1 MKKVKIK
8 VSKQGLTRCPA
19 CKAHIQV
26 AAPLGDTVCP
36 FCNASL
42 SAALERQE
50 DPSGPLN
57 RLVGSGRSA
66 LIAASLLGVP
76 ALGGCDDGGSDD
88 TTSADVVQVE
98 ADTADT
104 ISTGLLYG
112 MPADIVPMD
121 AGPEPEVDDSE
132 PPDIMNATPYGQ
144 PPEDGF

>member
-36 FCNASL
+36 ICDASL
-42 SAALERQE
+42 SAALGRQ
-50 DPSGPLN
+50 DGPAGPLN
-57 RLVGSGRSA
+57 RLMGSGRSA

-76 ALGGCDDGGSDD
+76 ALGACDDGASGD
-88 TTSADVVQVE
+88 TTSADVAAPA

-104 ISTGLLYG
+104 ISAGLLYR
-112 MPADIVPMD
+112 MPADIAPMD
-121 AGPEPEVDDSE
+121 AGPEPEVDDGE
-132 PPDIMNATPYGQ
+132 PPDIMNMTPYGQ